1 MSCIRLMEKKDVAK
15 VTAIERDIFSMPWS
29 ENGFLDAICADNTLF
44 LVAEEE
50 GIKGYIGMYLA
61 ADEGEITN
69 VAVKETGRRKHLGES
84 LLREALRISAER
96 GIVSWFL
103 EVRKSNAAAIALYKK
118 QGFSVCGVRKG
129 FYEKPREDAY
139 VMVYPPDISTIQE

>member
-1 MSCIRLMEKKDVAK
+1 MSCIRLMEKRDVAE

-103 EVRKSNAAAIALYKK
+103 EVRKSNEAAIALYKK
-118 QGFSVCGVRKG
+118 QGFSICGVRKG